1 MPYVVLSVEAAARG
15 LDPRLER
22 AARSL
27 GATAWQALRRVT
39 LPLVRRGVLAG
50 ALFAAIVSFDEV
62 VVALFVGG
70 PATTTLPRKM
80 WSTITQDEF
89 NPLLTAVATL
99 QMVVALGLLG
109 VVARLAAAGRPGDGR
124 AADPAGGDA
133 PSARSAASRR
143 RETPTPATRDGAR
156 LRLADL
162 TKRFDAVTAVDRL
175 TLEVEPGELMTLLG
189 PSGCGKTTVLN
200 LIAGFET
207 PDGGAIRDGR
217 RRRGGASAAP
227 PRGRDGVPG
236 LRALP
241 ASHRPGERGLSA
253 PRPRDSPEPELTE
266 RVDAMLELVRLPGY
280 GDRLPRQLSGG
291 QQQRV
296 ALARA
301 LVFHPRV
308 LLMDEPF
315 GALDRALRETM
326 RAELRE
332 LHRTLGITVVLVTH
346 DQDEAMDLSDRVAV
360 MRAGRVQ
367 QVATPRV
374 LYERPASAFV
384 AGFVGESNLLD
395 AVVLSVDGETAVLR
409 TAGGRRIRAADSSVR
424 VGDRVVA
431 LLRPDAAVIGEA
443 GPGDDGLA
451 GVIEDVSEPG
461 PSERGRVRLDGGE
474 RVTLSRPRRAGG
486 PALLRGARIALSWPA
501 AEVRLLPPEP

>member
-1 MPYVVLSVEAAARG
+1 M
-15 LDPRLER
+15 
-22 AARSL
+22 
-27 GATAWQALRRVT
+27 
-39 LPLVRRGVLAG
+39 
-50 ALFAAIVSFDEV
+50 
-62 VVALFVGG
+62 
-70 PATTTLPRKM
+70 
-80 WSTITQDEF
+80 
-89 NPLLTAVATL
+89 
-99 QMVVALGLLG
+99 
-109 VVARLAAAGRPGDGR
+109 
-124 AADPAGGDA
+124 
-133 PSARSAASRR
+133 
-143 RETPTPATRDGAR
+143 
-156 LRLADL
+156 
-162 TKRFDAVTAVDRL
+162 DRL

-207 PDGGAIRDGR
+207 PDEGAIQMDGADVAARPPHR
-217 RRRGGASAAP
+217 REVGMVFQDYALFPHLTVRENVAFPLRVRGISGT
-227 PRGRDGVPG
+227 
-236 LRALP
+236 
-241 ASHRPGERGLSA
+241 
-253 PRPRDSPEPELTE
+253 ELTG

-280 GDRLPRQLSGG
+280 GDRFPRQLSGG

-315 GALDRALRETM
+315 GALDRALRETL

-346 DQDEAMDLSDRVAV
+346 DQDEALDLSDRVAV

-384 AGFVGESNLLD
+384 AGFIGESNLLD

-409 TAGGRRIRAADSSVR
+409 TAGGRRLRAADRSVR

-451 GVIEDVSEPG
+451 GVIEEVSEPG
-461 PSERGRVRLDGGE
+461 PSERARILLDGGE